1 MSADRGAGVAGAPA
15 AGASAAARAPI
26 RGPCAWRG
34 AELSDAEWIV
44 PLPEGA
50 GSEIEA
56 ALAAVKARGLD
67 WPAFGRDDFP
77 LPKFGAVLAE
87 ARRELEEGRGF
98 LHLRG
103 LPVDAYDAAD
113 LRRVFWGLAAHLG
126 TARHQS
132 AVGELIGEVRD
143 EVRAF
148 GAVREA
154 FKSAEAGA
162 PMSSRAKSRSNG
174 PLRFHTDRCD
184 AIALLCVRTSE
195 SGGASKVVS
204 AVAVH
209 NEILVRRPD
218 LLEVLYGDY
227 YRCRIGEEKSGA
239 AQAYRLPVFAIERGH
254 FTTQYSRTFVEEA
267 PRVAGVPPLTTR
279 QVEAIDLLHEVAEE
293 LCLRADFEPGDLQLI
308 NNHVIYHAR
317 DAFEDGPGGDGER
330 DAGQGEG
337 GRLLLR
343 IWLSMANS
351 RPLPTGHAVLWGA
364 TEAGALRGGI
374 AQPG

>member
-1 MSADRGAGVAGAPA
+1 MSADGSTGAAGAPT
-15 AGASAAARAPI
+15 AARAPI
-26 RGPCAWRG
+26 QGPCAWRG
-34 AELSDAEWIV
+34 AELRESDWLV

-67 WPAFGRDDFP
+67 LPGFGRDDFP

-98 LHLRG
+98 LRLRG
-103 LPVDAYDAAD
+103 LPVDAYDEAD

-126 TARHQS
+126 TARYQS

-154 FKSAEAGA
+154 YKSTEAGA
-162 PMSSRAKSRSNG
+162 PLSSRAKSRSNG

-184 AIALLCVRTSE
+184 AIALLCVRASE
-195 SGGASKVVS
+195 AGGTSKVVS

-209 NEILVRRPD
+209 NEILARRPD

-227 YRCRIGEEKSGA
+227 YRCRVGEERSGA
-239 AQAYRLPVFAIERGH
+239 AQAYRLPVFAVERGH

-267 PRVAGVPPLTTR
+267 PTVAGVPPLTTR
-279 QVEAIDLLHEVAEE
+279 QVAAIDLLHEVAEE
-293 LCLRADFEPGDLQLI
+293 ICLRADFEPGDLLLI
-308 NNHVIYHAR
+308 NNHVVYHGR
-317 DAFEDGPGGDGER
+317 DPFEDGPGGLGRDVGPGE
-330 DAGQGEG
+330 E

-351 RPLPTGHAVLWGA
+351 RPLPKGHAVLWGA

-374 AQPG
+374 AQPE